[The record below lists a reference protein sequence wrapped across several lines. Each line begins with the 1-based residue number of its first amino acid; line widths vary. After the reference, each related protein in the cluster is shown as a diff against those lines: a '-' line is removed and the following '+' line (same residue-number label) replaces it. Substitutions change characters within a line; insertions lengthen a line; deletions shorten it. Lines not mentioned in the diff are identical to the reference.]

1 MIIGGLGKLIVY
13 ELDIYLVNKKLIPVR
28 DEVD

>member
-13 ELDIYLVNKKLIPVR
+13 ELDIYHVKKKLIPVR